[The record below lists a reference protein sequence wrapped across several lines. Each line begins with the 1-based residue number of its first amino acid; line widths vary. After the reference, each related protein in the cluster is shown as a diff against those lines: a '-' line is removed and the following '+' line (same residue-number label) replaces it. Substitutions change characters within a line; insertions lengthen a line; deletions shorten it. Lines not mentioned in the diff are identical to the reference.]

1 MLYPIMNSKR
11 MVMDL
16 SGIWDFIMDDG
27 TGFEQRIYE
36 RPLEN
41 AMSMPVPASYNDL
54 KEMRELRDF
63 CGWVFYQKMI
73 AIPELIENENRVFLR
88 CDAVTHH
95 AKIYLNGELIGEHK
109 GGFLPFEVNLNGKM
123 KTGNNLLTVAVEN
136 RIDNTTLP
144 VGRDND
150 ITGMV
155 FHDGKRR
162 NYPNFDF
169 FNYAGITRPIR
180 ICTTPLKE
188 WIEDISISNRIEGKN
203 ASLEYEIEI
212 KNNSGSIKKADIEQD
227 KCLVTVCDQE
237 GNVVASSEGKTY
249 DPAEGVKTFEHH
261 KDVIKDMIS
270 RDKNYACVVMW
281 SIANEANTHIKGAY
295 EYFAP
300 LVELAKKT
308 DPQYRM
314 CTLVGV
320 NSNTDPEGDVI
331 SKLSDVFCLNRYYGW
346 YDGGPDLDYSEQALR
361 EELTKWEK
369 IGKPLIITEY
379 GADTVM
385 GLHDT
390 TSVMFTEEYQ
400 VDYYKMNN
408 KVFDSF
414 DFVIGEQA
422 WNFAD
427 FATGQGTV
435 RVQGNKKGLF
445 TRDRRPKLAAHYF
458 RERWAGI
465 SDFKETE
472 NE

>member
-1 MLYPIMNSKR
+1 M
-11 MVMDL
+11 
-16 SGIWDFIMDDG
+16 
-27 TGFEQRIYE
+27 
-36 RPLEN
+36 
-41 AMSMPVPASYNDL
+41 
-54 KEMRELRDF
+54 
-63 CGWVFYQKMI
+63 
-73 AIPELIENENRVFLR
+73 
-88 CDAVTHH
+88 
-95 AKIYLNGELIGEHK
+95 
-109 GGFLPFEVNLNGKM
+109 
-123 KTGNNLLTVAVEN
+123 
-136 RIDNTTLP
+136 
-144 VGRDND
+144 
-150 ITGMV
+150 
-155 FHDGKRR
+155 
-162 NYPNFDF
+162 
-169 FNYAGITRPIR
+169 
-180 ICTTPLKE
+180 
-188 WIEDISISNRIEGKN
+188 
-203 ASLEYEIEI
+203 EYEIEI

>member
-73 AIPELIENENRVFLR
+73 AIPEFIENENRVFLR

-227 KCLVTVCDQE
+227 KCLVTVCDQ
-237 GNVVASSEGKTY
+237 
-249 DPAEGVKTFEHH
+249 
-261 KDVIKDMIS
+261 
-270 RDKNYACVVMW
+270 
-281 SIANEANTHIKGAY
+281 
-295 EYFAP
+295 
-300 LVELAKKT
+300 
-308 DPQYRM
+308 
-314 CTLVGV
+314 
-320 NSNTDPEGDVI
+320 
-331 SKLSDVFCLNRYYGW
+331 
-346 YDGGPDLDYSEQALR
+346 
-361 EELTKWEK
+361 
-369 IGKPLIITEY
+369 
-379 GADTVM
+379 
-385 GLHDT
+385 
-390 TSVMFTEEYQ
+390 
-400 VDYYKMNN
+400 
-408 KVFDSF
+408 
-414 DFVIGEQA
+414 
-422 WNFAD
+422 
-427 FATGQGTV
+427 
-435 RVQGNKKGLF
+435 
-445 TRDRRPKLAAHYF
+445 
-458 RERWAGI
+458 
-465 SDFKETE
+465 
-472 NE
+472 